1 MFRGCDR
8 PQDSYSKALIFLAA
22 MPKLNIPKTRDLLQG
37 FDFKSV
43 FIEELG
49 WSQPASR
56 RPVAF
61 EAVDE
66 SFLRTQIAELSGVVV
81 FEVTATDGRIP
92 DAKTRAAIHK
102 QTAKLHHENLLIFI
116 DGKRT
121 QSLWYWVKREE
132 SKSYPREHWY
142 FNGQPGDLFLS
153 KLSSM
158 VVDISEFDESGRL
171 PIVEVASRL
180 KKALDIEHVTKKFYA
195 EFQQEHIAFLE
206 YIKGIDDER
215 DRRWYA
221 SIMLNRLMFVYF
233 LQKKY
238 FINNGDD
245 QYLQTKLAESRKRG
259 RDLYYGEFLTT
270 LFFEGFAKP
279 EKKPEVR
286 ALIGEVKYLNGGLF
300 LEHRIELDWKRIN
313 IADKAFDN
321 LFALFGRYSWNLND
335 TPGGEDN
342 ELNPDVLG
350 YIFEKYINQKAFG
363 AYYTRPE
370 ITEYLCERTIHK
382 LILDRVNK
390 PAIPGALPARQ
401 FESIAEMLMNLDGQL
416 CGELINDV
424 LPDLRL
430 LDPACGSGAFL
441 VSAMKTLIGVYSA
454 VIGRIKFLSN
464 ANLTRWLK
472 QIEREHDPAYFIKK
486 KIITDNLFG
495 VDIMEEA
502 VEIAKLRLFLALVAS
517 AQTVEQLEPLPNIDF
532 NILAGNSLIGL
543 MHVDDHEFDERHAQG
558 NLFVKPYREVLAEK
572 NRLID
577 NYRRTTSYAD
587 DLRILRDNIDDKKKQ
602 ALGTLND
609 ILLNSFVNLG
619 IKFEEATWDDA
630 KKKEGKPMKRALKI
644 EDIEALHPFHWGY
657 EFDQIINDRG
667 GFDAIITNPP
677 WVSLEPDT
685 KEFFSEYSEIV
696 FKNKMDI
703 KSFQAE
709 LARLVSN
716 VEIKNV
722 WLEYKSRFGHQ
733 RDFFR
738 MAKQYEGQVPLIDGR
753 RHGKDINLFKLFFEQ
768 CYALLRTDGCCGM
781 VIPSGIYTDLGA
793 KKLRE
798 LLFNKT
804 RLIGLF
810 GFENRKEIFE
820 GVDSRFKFVVL
831 TFEKGGYTDRFPAAF
846 MRHDV
851 AELGRFPSSES
862 LKLEVNLIRRLAPES
877 LSVMEFRSELEVSIA
892 RQMLK
897 LPFLGEQI
905 TGKWNLL
912 LHREFNMTDDSEL
925 FHKKALKGMLP
936 LYEGKMI
943 HQFTHKWGEPKY
955 WLYEKE
961 AAEVLRT
968 AKRKAITKTM
978 RRSALEWDEDEEVLL
993 DYESYRL
1000 AFRDVAASTNERTM
1014 IMTILPPNVFCP
1026 HTMTLEQVYV
1036 IRAENGILDPNV
1048 EQMTNRARLFVCA
1061 IMNSFVADSWLRRS
1075 VTNHLSFFFVNGV
1088 PVPRLNEGDLAFE
1101 AIAERAG
1108 KLICTT
1114 PEFDDLAR
1122 EVGLGSHKN
1131 GVTDPTERAKLR
1143 AELDGMIAHLYGL
1156 TEEEF
1161 THILST
1167 FPIVEKSVKDAA
1179 LEAYRELAPN
1189 PGDQEIAALIAKGES
1204 NQLEFKSSAR
1214 WDFNQGKQNK
1224 VMEDIVVKT
1233 IAAFLNTDG
1242 GNLLIGVDDDRNV
1255 IGLDHDYKLFGK
1267 KDSRDAYENFLTTL
1281 LLGNFGK
1288 DTSALISISI
1298 HQLDGKDVARVT
1310 AQPSPKPIFV
1320 KEERY
1325 EHLYIRAG
1333 NSTRQLTTREAMD
1346 YSRIRWQT

>member
-1 MFRGCDR
+1 M
-8 PQDSYSKALIFLAA
+8 S
-22 MPKLNIPKTRDLLQG
+22 KLNIPRTRDLLQG

-43 FIEELG
+43 FIDELG
-49 WSQPASR
+49 WAQPTSR
-56 RPVAF
+56 RPVPFDA
-61 EAVDE
+61 ADE
-66 SFLRTQIAELSGVVV
+66 RFLRAQIAELSGVVV
-81 FEVTATDGRIP
+81 FEVTTSDGRIP

-102 QTAKLHHENLLIFI
+102 QTSKLHHENLLIFV

-121 QSLWYWVKREE
+121 QSLWYWVKHEE
-132 SKSYPREHWY
+132 GKSYPREHWY

-158 VVDISEFDESGRL
+158 VVDISEFDASGRL

-206 YIKGIDDER
+206 YIKGIDDDR

-238 FINNGDD
+238 FINKGDD
-245 QYLQTKLAESRKRG
+245 LYLQNKLAESRKRG
-259 RDLYYGEFLTT
+259 RDLYYSEFLTT

-279 EKKPEVR
+279 EEERSAKAR
-286 ALIGEVKYLNGGLF
+286 TLLGTIKYLNGGLF
-300 LEHRIELDWKRIN
+300 LEHRIELDWKRIQ

-401 FESIAEMLMNLDGQL
+401 FESIAEMLMNLDAQL
-416 CGELINDV
+416 CRELINDV

-464 ANLTRWLK
+464 SNLTRWLK
-472 QIEREHDPAYFIKK
+472 EIEREHDPAYFIKK

-517 AQTVEQLEPLPNIDF
+517 AQTVDQLEPLPNIDF

-543 MHVDDHEFDERHAQG
+543 MHVDDHDFDKRHAQG
-558 NLFVKPYREVLAEK
+558 HLFVKPYRDVLAEK

-587 DLRILRDNIDDKKKQ
+587 DLRRLRDNIDEKKKE

-630 KKKEGKPMKRALKI
+630 KKKEGKPKKRSLKI
-644 EDIEALHPFHWGY
+644 EDIEALRPFHWGY
-657 EFDQIINDRG
+657 EFDQIINERG

-677 WVSLEPDT
+677 WEVFQTYE
-685 KEFFSEYSEIV
+685 KEFFQEYVPTIQ
-696 FKNKMDI
+696 KNKLRIEDW
-703 KSFQAE
+703 KKQQAKLMTDE
-709 LARLVSN
+709 DLKKA
-716 VEIKNV
+716 
-722 WLEYKSRFGHQ
+722 WLDYASRFPHVSKY
-733 RDFFR
+733 FKS
-738 MAKQYEGQVPLIDGR
+738 AIQYKNQISIVN
-753 RHGKDINLFKLFFEQ
+753 GKNIGSKINLFTYFVEQ
-768 CYALLRTDGCCGM
+768 CFNLLRNSGECGI

-793 KKLRE
+793 KQLRAM
-798 LLFNKT
+798 LFGET
-804 RLIGLF
+804 LITGLF
-810 GFENRKEIFE
+810 GFENRKMVFE

-831 TFEKGGYTDRFPAAF
+831 TFERGRSTRSFPSAF

-851 AELGRFPSSES
+851 DELAQFPKEGA
-862 LKLEVNLIRRLAPES
+862 LELSVDFIRRLSPDS
-877 LSVMEFRSELEVSIA
+877 LSLMEFKEELDLRIA
-892 RQMLK
+892 EKSLSFPQ
-897 LPFLGEQI
+897 LGEQI
-905 TGKWNLL
+905 DGRWNLSL
-912 LHREFNMTDDSEL
+912 TQEVNMTSDSAL
-925 FHKKALKGMLP
+925 FRTTSGRGRLP
-936 LYEGKMI
+936 LVQGGMF
-943 HQFTHKWGEPKY
+943 HQFNHDFAPGKY
-955 WLYEKE
+955 WISERDGRRAILG
-961 AAEVLRT
+961 RT
-968 AKRKAITKTM
+968 ADTGQALSYQCYRFAH
-978 RRSALEWDEDEEVLL
+978 RRIARNTD
-993 DYESYRL
+993 
-1000 AFRDVAASTNERTM
+1000 TRTL
-1014 IMTILPPNVFCP
+1014 ICSVLPPNRFCADTAQTLRNLLPERYTVFIP
-1026 HTMTLEQVYV
+1026 AVLNSLTADYA
-1036 IRAENGILDPNV
+1036 IRQRVTTHVDMHFMHV
-1048 EQMTNRARLFVCA
+1048 
-1061 IMNSFVADSWLRRS
+1061 LR
-1075 VTNHLSFFFVNGV
+1075 
-1088 PVPRLNEGDLAFE
+1088 VPRLTERDQAF
-1101 AIAERAG
+1101 APIVSHAA

-1114 PEFDDLAR
+1114 SEFDDLAR

-1131 GVTDPTERAKLR
+1131 GVADPTERAKLR

-1167 FPIVEKSVKDAA
+1167 FPLVEQSVKDAA
-1179 LEAYRELAPN
+1179 LEAYRELAPK
-1189 PGDQEIAALIAKGES
+1189 PGDQEIAALIVRGES
-1204 NQLEFKSSAR
+1204 SELEFKSSAR
-1214 WDFNQGKQNK
+1214 WDMQQNK
-1224 VMEDIVVKT
+1224 PNKEMEAVVVKT
-1233 IAAFLNTDG
+1233 VASFLNAEAG
-1242 GNLLIGVDDDRNV
+1242 GTLLIGVEDNGDV
-1255 IGLDHDYKLFGK
+1255 LGLQHDYKTLGRK
-1267 KDSRDAYENFLTTL
+1267 QDRDGFENWLTTL
-1281 LLGNFGK
+1281 LLDSYGK
-1288 DTSALISISI
+1288 DTSPLIRITFHEVES
-1298 HQLDGKDVARVT
+1298 KEVCRVI
-1310 AQPSPKPIFV
+1310 AQPSGKPVFV
-1320 KEERY
+1320 RDDKA
-1325 EHLYIRAG
+1325 EHLYIRTG
-1333 NSTRQLTTREAMD
+1333 NSTRLLSTREAIE
-1346 YSRIRWQT
+1346 YCKIRWK

>member
-1 MFRGCDR
+1 M
-8 PQDSYSKALIFLAA
+8 A
-22 MPKLNIPKTRDLLQG
+22 KLNIPKTRDLLQG
-37 FDFKSV
+37 FDFKTV
-43 FIEELG
+43 FIEEFG

-61 EAVDE
+61 EAADE
-66 SFLRTQIAELSGVVV
+66 SFLRAQIAELSGVVV
-81 FEVTATDGRIP
+81 FEVTTSDGRIP

-102 QTAKLHHENLLIFI
+102 QTAKLHHENLLIFV
-116 DGKRT
+116 GGQRT

-132 SKSYPREHWY
+132 GKSYPREHWY
-142 FNGQPGDLFLS
+142 FKGQPGDLFLS

-171 PIVEVASRL
+171 PIVEVARRL

-221 SIMLNRLMFVYF
+221 SIVLNRLMFVYF

-245 QYLQTKLAESRKRG
+245 QYLQNKLEESRKRG
-259 RDLYYGEFLTT
+259 RDLYYSEFLTT

-279 EKKPEVR
+279 EEERSEKAR
-286 ALIGEVKYLNGGLF
+286 TLLGTIKYLNGGLF
-300 LEHRIELDWKRIN
+300 LEHRIELDWKRIHV
-313 IADKAFDN
+313 ADKAFDN

-390 PAIPGALPARQ
+390 PAISGALPARQ
-401 FESIAEMLMNLDGQL
+401 FESIAEMLMNLDAQL
-416 CGELINDV
+416 CRELIHDV

-441 VSAMKTLIGVYSA
+441 VSAMKTLINIYSA
-454 VIGRIKFLSN
+454 VVGKVKFLN
-464 ANLTRWLK
+464 DRNLAHWLSE
-472 QIEREHDPAYFIKK
+472 IERKHPSVSYDIKK
-486 KIITDNLFG
+486 RIITENLFG

-517 AQTVEQLEPLPNIDF
+517 AQTVDQLEPLPNIDF

-543 MHVDDHEFDERHAQG
+543 MHVDAKEFDNRYGQG
-558 NLFVKPYREVLAEK
+558 HLFTGSYYRQALEEK

-577 NYRRTTSYAD
+577 TYRHTATYAD
-587 DLRILRDNIDDKKKQ
+587 DLRRLRDNIETKKREAGE
-602 ALGTLND
+602 ALNE
-609 ILLNSFVNLG
+609 ILLEDFGKLG

-630 KKKEGKPMKRALKI
+630 TRKEGKPRKRPLNIK
-644 EDIEALHPFHWGY
+644 DIEALHPFHWGY
-657 EFDQIINDRG
+657 EFDQIINERG

-677 WVSLEPDT
+677 WVTLEPDT

-696 FKNKMDI
+696 YKKKMDI
-703 KSFQAE
+703 KSFEAE
-709 LARLVSN
+709 FARLVSDD
-716 VEIKNV
+716 EIKDA

-738 MAKQYEGQVPLIDGR
+738 IAKQYEGQVPIIDGK

-768 CYALLRTDGCCGM
+768 CYALLRTGGVCGT

-798 LLFNKT
+798 LLFDKT
-804 RLIGLF
+804 QVTGLF
-810 GFENRKEIFE
+810 CFENRKEIFE
-820 GVDSRFKFVVL
+820 GVHRSFKFVVL
-831 TFEKGGYTDRFPAAF
+831 TFEKGGRTETFPAAF

-851 AELGRFPSSES
+851 EELERFPSAES
-862 LKLEVNLIRRLAPES
+862 LRLEVSLIRRLSPES
-877 LSVMEFRSELEVSIA
+877 FSVMEFRNELEANIA
-892 RQMLK
+892 RKMLE

-905 TGKWNLL
+905 SDKWNLQ
-912 LHREFNMTDDSEL
+912 LHREFNMTDDAAL
-925 FHKKALKGMLP
+925 FHKKAKKGMLP

-943 HQFTHKWGEPKY
+943 HQFSHQWGEPKY
-955 WLYEKE
+955 WLDERE
-961 AAEVLRT
+961 AAGVLRT
-968 AKRKAITKTM
+968 AKLKAIAKTM
-978 RRSALEWDEDEEVLL
+978 RSREVDWDEGEELLL

-1000 AFRDVAASTNERTM
+1000 AFRDVAASTNERTL
-1014 IMTILPPNVFCP
+1014 IMTILPPSVFCP

-1036 IRAENGILDPNV
+1036 IRAEDGILNPNFQ
-1048 EQMTNRARLFVCA
+1048 QMSNPARLFVCA
-1061 IMNSFVADSWLRRS
+1061 VMNSFVADSWLRRS

-1088 PVPRLNEGDLAFE
+1088 PVPRLTDGDLGFD
-1101 AIAERAG
+1101 AIAERTA

-1131 GVTDPTERAKLR
+1131 GVTDPKERAILR
-1143 AELDGMIAHLYGL
+1143 AELDGMIAHIYGL

-1161 THILST
+1161 MHILST
-1167 FPIVEKSVKDAA
+1167 FPLVEQSVKDAT
-1179 LEAYRELAPN
+1179 LDAYLELAPK
-1189 PGDQEIAALIAKGES
+1189 PGDQEVASLIARGES
-1204 NQLEFKSSAR
+1204 ADLEFKSSAR
-1214 WDFNQGKQNK
+1214 WDTRHNK
-1224 VMEDIVVKT
+1224 PNKEMEAVIVKT
-1233 IAAFLNTDG
+1233 VASFLNAEAG
-1242 GNLLIGVDDDRNV
+1242 GTLLIGVEDNGNV
-1255 IGLDHDYKLFGK
+1255 VGLQHDYKTLGRK
-1267 KDSRDAYENFLTTL
+1267 QDRDGFENWLTTL
-1281 LLGNFGK
+1281 LLGAYGK
-1288 DTSALISISI
+1288 DTSPLIRISF
-1298 HQLDGKDVARVT
+1298 HEVEHKEVCRVI
-1310 AQPSPKPIFV
+1310 AQPSSKPVFV
-1320 KEERY
+1320 RDDKAQ
-1325 EHLYIRAG
+1325 HLYIRTG
-1333 NSTRQLTTREAMD
+1333 NSTRLLSTREAIEYCKM
-1346 YSRIRWQT
+1346 RWK

>member
-1 MFRGCDR
+1 MT
-8 PQDSYSKALIFLAA
+8 
-22 MPKLNIPKTRDLLQG
+22 KLNIPRTRDLLQR
-37 FDFKSV
+37 FEFKNLFV
-43 FIEELG
+43 DELG
-49 WSQPASR
+49 WAQPTSR
-56 RPVAF
+56 RPAAI
-61 EAVDE
+61 EAADE
-66 SFLRTQIAELSGVVV
+66 SFLRVQIAELSGVVV
-81 FEVTATDGRIP
+81 FEITASGGRIP

-102 QTAKLHHENLLIFI
+102 ETAKLYHENLLIFV
-116 DGKRT
+116 DERRT
-121 QSLWYWVKREE
+121 QSLWYWVKRED
-132 SKSYPREHWY
+132 SKSYPREHSY
-142 FNGQPGDLFLS
+142 FRAQPGDLFLS

-206 YIKGIDDER
+206 FIKGIDDER

-238 FINNGDD
+238 FIDNGDD
-245 QYLQTKLAESRKRG
+245 LYLQNKLAESRKRG
-259 RDLYYGEFLTT
+259 RDLYYSEFLTT

-279 EKKPEVR
+279 EEERSAKAR
-286 ALIGEVKYLNGGLF
+286 TLLGTIKYLNGGLF
-300 LEHRIELDWKRIN
+300 LEHRIELDWKRIQ

-401 FESIAEMLMNLDGQL
+401 FESIAEMLMNLDAQL
-416 CGELINDV
+416 CRELINDV

-464 ANLTRWLK
+464 SNLTRWLK
-472 QIEREHDPAYFIKK
+472 EIEREHDPAYFIKK

-543 MHVDDHEFDERHAQG
+543 MHVDDHEFDKRHAQG
-558 NLFVKPYREVLAEK
+558 NLFVKPYRDVLEEK

-587 DLRILRDNIDDKKKQ
+587 DLRRLRDNIDEKKKE

-630 KKKEGKPMKRALKI
+630 KKKEGKPKKRPLKI
-644 EDIEALHPFHWGY
+644 EDIEALRPFHWGY
-657 EFDQIINDRG
+657 EFDQIINERG

-677 WVSLEPDT
+677 WETFQPNA
-685 KEFFSEYSEIV
+685 KEFFSEHSKQV
-696 FKNKMDI
+696 SKNKMDI
-703 KSFQAE
+703 KDFETE
-709 LARLVSN
+709 LGRLIRDKS
-716 VEIKNV
+716 IKSD
-722 WLEYKSRFGHQ
+722 WLFYLSRFPHQ
-733 RDFFR
+733 REFFR
-738 MAKQYEGQVPLIDGR
+738 FAQQYRNQVPVIDGK
-753 RHGKDINLFKLFFEQ
+753 RHGKDVNLFKLFLEQ
-768 CYALLRTDGCCGM
+768 GFNLLRLGGQCGI

-793 KKLRE
+793 KQLRE
-798 LLFNKT
+798 MLFGQT
-804 RLIGLF
+804 EVTGLF
-810 GFENRKEIFE
+810 GFENRRIIFE
-820 GVDSRFKFVVL
+820 GVDTRFKFVVL
-831 TFEKGGYTDRFPAAF
+831 TFEKGKQTDAFPAAF

-851 AELGRFPSSES
+851 ADLQLFPRDGG
-862 LKLEVNLIRRLAPES
+862 LRLTVDLIRRLSPDS
-877 LSVMEFRSELEVSIA
+877 VSVMEFKSA
-892 RQMLK
+892 RDIEIVEKMLRFP
-897 LPFLGEQI
+897 LLGEKLQ
-905 TGKWNLL
+905 GKWNLE
-912 LHREFNMTDDSEL
+912 LHREFNLTDDAYL
-925 FHKKALKGMLP
+925 FHKSQKSGMLP

-943 HQFTHKWGEPKY
+943 HQFTNRWGEARY
-955 WLYEKE
+955 WINEKE
-961 AAEVLRT
+961 ARRALL
-968 AKRKAITKTM
+968 KR
-978 RRSALEWDEDEEVLL
+978 DETEKGQQRH
-993 DYESYRL
+993 YQRFRL
-1000 AFRDVAASTNERTM
+1000 AYRDVARNTDTRTM
-1014 IMTILPPNVFCP
+1014 IATVLPQRVFTGNTIVNSTSPRPGPELLLIAALLNSFAVDSFIRKKVTAHCNMFYVYQLPLPRL
-1026 HTMTLEQVYV
+1026 TQS
-1036 IRAENGILDPNV
+1036 DP
-1048 EQMTNRARLFVCA
+1048 LFVP
-1061 IMNSFVADSWLRRS
+1061 IVS
-1075 VTNHLSFFFVNGV
+1075 
-1088 PVPRLNEGDLAFE
+1088 
-1101 AIAERAG
+1101 RAA
-1108 KLICTT
+1108 KLICTK

-1167 FPIVEKSVKDAA
+1167 FPIVEQSVKAAA
-1179 LEAYRELAPN
+1179 LEAYRELAPK
-1189 PGDQEIAALIAKGES
+1189 PGDQEIASLIARGES
-1204 NQLEFKSSAR
+1204 GELEFKATAR
-1214 WDFNQGKQNK
+1214 WDIVQKKPNK
-1224 VMEDIVVKT
+1224 EMEAVVVKT
-1233 IAAFLNTDG
+1233 VASFLNAEAG
-1242 GNLLIGVDDDRNV
+1242 GTLLIGVEDNGNV
-1255 IGLDHDYKLFGK
+1255 LGLQHDYKTLGRK
-1267 KDSRDAYENFLTTL
+1267 QDRDGFENWLTTL
-1281 LLGNFGK
+1281 LLDAYGK
-1288 DTSALISISI
+1288 DASPLIRITFHEVES
-1298 HQLDGKDVARVT
+1298 KEVCRVV
-1310 AQPSPKPIFV
+1310 AQPSPKPVFV
-1320 KEERY
+1320 RDDKA
-1325 EHLYIRAG
+1325 EHLYIRTG
-1333 NSTRQLTTREAMD
+1333 NSTRLLSTREAIE
-1346 YSRIRWQT
+1346 YCKVRWP